1 LRRIGH
7 GEEGRARAIAIPHA
21 TIAALAI
28 RLHARASFQE
38 KLRQLVGKCPA
49 KRALISALFE
59 FHRYRIRGKF

>member
-1 LRRIGH
+1 M
-7 GEEGRARAIAIPHA
+7 PHA

-49 KRALISALFE
+49 KRALMSALFE
-59 FHRYRIRGKF
+59 F